1 MQVKNADGTIINI
14 KSKADVENPIKDID
28 NTITITDPYISIP
41 DNGSGLIY
49 NDSYE
54 LMKEVDPFE
63 QWKLAEKLI
72 NMPSWELKYR
82 FGYDSIKYIVNEFD
96 YNEIYD
102 IIEGKNREELFN
114 QGDIIKIVDDDL
126 YYAVVEMVGSPNKE
140 LYLVC
145 MHCAPTNK
153 FFSINKNTKSIKLCG
168 KPIKVK
174 IDEVSQFIAHAKHI
188 KLGW

>member
-28 NTITITDPYISIP
+28 NTITITDPYISIA
-41 DNGSGLIY
+41 DNESGLIY

-54 LMKEVDPFE
+54 LMEEVDPFE

-72 NMPSWELKYR
+72 KMPSWELKYR
-82 FGYDSIKYIVNEFD
+82 FGYDNIKCVIDEFD

-102 IIEGKNREELFN
+102 IVEGKNKEELFN
-114 QGDIIKIVDDDL
+114 QGDIIKIVNDDL
-126 YYAVVEMVGSPNKE
+126 YYAVVEMIGTPKGE
-140 LYLVC
+140 LYLIC
-145 MHCAPTNK
+145 MHCAPINK
-153 FFSINKNTKSIKLCG
+153 FFSINKNTKSIRLCG

-174 IDEVSQFIAHAKHI
+174 IEEVSEFISHAKHI

>member
-1 MQVKNADGTIINI
+1 MQIKNIDGSITDTTTGKTIFPDA
-14 KSKADVENPIKDID
+14 KDVEHEKHEDIKI
-28 NTITITDPYISIP
+28 IP
-41 DNGSGLIY
+41 DHGFLTPIP
-49 NDSYE
+49 D
-54 LMKEVDPFE
+54 EVVEEEKKDPFE

-82 FGYDSIKYIVNEFD
+82 FGYDSLKYIINEFD
-96 YNEIYD
+96 YNEIFD
-102 IIEGKNREELFN
+102 IIEGKDKEELFN
-114 QGDIIKIVDDDL
+114 QGDIIKIADDDL
-126 YYAVVEMVGSPNKE
+126 YYAVVEMIGTPNGD

-145 MHCAPTNK
+145 MHCAPTSK
-153 FFSINKNTKSIKLCG
+153 FFSIGKNTKSIRLCG